1 MFARRKKGP
10 TRPFAHADDCKIL
23 KADPGVEIPWSEVES
38 GHWRAVCVCGTQD
51 YYEPVADRRAR
62 LDPLDPSTSRHAGQ
76 CEFASETD
84 RGVLRVALKVKPG
97 LDEGYDWV
105 ECAGCDCG
113 WQVPHHA
120 PGSIG

>member
-1 MFARRKKGP
+1 M
-10 TRPFAHADDCKIL
+10 
-23 KADPGVEIPWSEVES
+23 
-38 GHWRAVCVCGTQD
+38 CGTQD

-84 RGVLRVALKVKPG
+84 PAVLRVALKVRPG

-113 WQVPHHA
+113 WQVPHYA
-120 PGSIG
+120 AESIR